1 MYPSYLIHFNRQHDP
16 KTGKFTF
23 GDGDGDGVSNDHK
36 NQDKSSVDRS
46 ARRAETYRTRPTPDS
61 RTRVSRSS
69 NRGVVYDARP
79 YGTTS
84 GNRTFEVKPN
94 RNFTREGTVKTVR
107 AGDTKVG
114 NMVKADRRESPREH
128 KPERPAYGGERSSNK
143 DYSPSV
149 HKPGTGLPSNRS
161 ERDSYTRN
169 KPSYTKVP
177 GDSINRTKPTYDK
190 NVWGSV
196 PKYKPTYDKVGPAKG
211 GNKTSETIGNMNA
224 TLSRNFTR
232 TNEKEHLYGPS
243 GYDYNAPPS
252 NGSTKYDAEQRNN
265 SNTLKDADYYL
276 RNNKLTNPIED
287 GKKLV
292 DSAKDREVD
301 TQKITNREATEI
313 FVMRALGQTLH
324 SLYIDDYDER
334 RAKNKELLE
343 ITNTKNWNK

>member
-36 NQDKSSVDRS
+36 NQNKK
-46 ARRAETYRTRPTPDS
+46 TR
-61 RTRVSRSS
+61 
-69 NRGVVYDARP
+69 NA
-79 YGTTS
+79 
-84 GNRTFEVKPN
+84 
-94 RNFTREGTVKTVR
+94 
-107 AGDTKVG
+107 
-114 NMVKADRRESPREH
+114 VKADRRKSPRDH
-128 KPERPAYGGERSSNK
+128 KPERPGYSGERRA
-143 DYSPSV
+143 DREYATTP

-169 KPSYTKVP
+169 KPTHTKVP
-177 GDSINRTKPTYDK
+177 GDPITRTKPTYDK
-190 NVWGSV
+190 NPWGSV
-196 PKYKPTYDKVGPAKG
+196 SRYKPTYDKVGPAKG

-232 TNEKEHLYGPS
+232 TNEKEHLYGPG
-243 GYDYNAPPS
+243 GYDYNAPQS
-252 NGSTKYDAEQRNN
+252 NGSTKYDAEQRSN

-301 TQKITNREATEI
+301 EQKVTNREATEI

-324 SLYIDDYDER
+324 SLYIDNNDER

>member
-16 KTGKFTF
+16 KTGKFTY

-36 NQDKSSVDRS
+36 NQKTTLNRS
-46 ARRAETYRTRPTPDS
+46 T
-61 RTRVSRSS
+61 
-69 NRGVVYDARP
+69 
-79 YGTTS
+79 

-94 RNFTREGTVKTVR
+94 RNFTREVTARTVR

-114 NMVKADRRESPREH
+114 NYVNRNFTREHTLTEPNAKYGDVVRKKTYEVKTDRRESPRDH

-143 DYSPSV
+143 DYSPSA

-177 GDSINRTKPTYDK
+177 GDSIDRTKPTYDK

-232 TNEKEHLYGPS
+232 TNEKEHLYGPG
-243 GYDYNAPPS
+243 GYDYNAPQS
-252 NGSTKYDAEQRNN
+252 NGPTKYDAEQRNN